1 MTDVEPTPTPEVP
14 TWSADEAIKFLKE
27 WNFSLGITLL
37 VITII
42 LQFGYTSRSMFIYV
56 IKMIILWLM
65 WPLTIILTI
74 FNCVYA
80 LNNVYLGFSIVFAIV
95 SIIMWIVYF
104 VNSIRL
110 FIRTGSWWSFNPETN
125 NLMCID
131 LKGRMYVRPVIE
143 DYHTLTCTLMR
154 GTLYIQGIKLG
165 SGYSL
170 HDLPAYVTVAKVSH
184 ICTYKRVST
193 DRIGSDMSGFAV
205 YVKSKVGNYRL
216 PSDRGA
222 SDNSLLPA
230 GNTRTRF
237 GRDPAL
243 LANEI

>member
-1 MTDVEPTPTPEVP
+1 MSGVDTTPAPVYSWT
-14 TWSADEAIKFLKE
+14 ADEAIRFLKE
-27 WNFSLGITLL
+27 WNFSLGIILL

-42 LQFGYTSRSMFIYV
+42 LQFGYTSRSMFVYV
-56 IKMIILWLM
+56 CKMIILWLM

-80 LNNVYLGFSIVFAIV
+80 LNNIYLGFSIVFAIV

-131 LKGRMYVRPVIE
+131 MKGRMYVRPIIE
-143 DYHTLTCTLMR
+143 DYHTLTVTVIR
-154 GTLYIQGIKLG
+154 GHLFIQGIKLG
-165 SGYSL
+165 TGYTLS
-170 HDLPAYVTVAKVSH
+170 DLPAYVTVAKVTH
-184 ICTYKRVST
+184 LCTYKRAFL
-193 DRIGSDMSGFAV
+193 DKIGDMSGFAV

-216 PSDRGA
+216 PSNQKGTGMD
-222 SDNSLLPA
+222 
-230 GNTRTRF
+230 T
-237 GRDPAL
+237 AL
-243 LANEI
+243 LRNNI

>member
-1 MTDVEPTPTPEVP
+1 MSSSTPTPAPVYSWTAE
-14 TWSADEAIKFLKE
+14 EAVRFLKE
-27 WNFSLGITLL
+27 WNFSLGIILL

-42 LQFGYTSRSMFIYV
+42 LQFGYTSRSMFVYV

-80 LNNVYLGFSIVFAIV
+80 LNSVYLGFSIVFAIV

-131 LKGRMYVRPVIE
+131 MKGKMYVRPVIE
-143 DYHTLTCTLMR
+143 DYHTLTATIIR
-154 GTLYIQGIKLG
+154 GHLYIQGVKLG
-165 SGYSL
+165 TGYALS
-170 HDLPAYVTVAKVSH
+170 DLPAYVTVAKVQH
-184 ICTYKRVST
+184 LCTYKRAFLDKIDGT
-193 DRIGSDMSGFAV
+193 SGFAV

-216 PSDRGA
+216 PSNKPGG
-222 SDNSLLPA
+222 SD
-230 GNTRTRF
+230 T
-237 GRDPAL
+237 AL
-243 LANEI
+243 LRNQI

>member
-1 MTDVEPTPTPEVP
+1 MSGQATTPEPVYSW
-14 TWSADEAIKFLKE
+14 TADEAIRFLKE
-27 WNFSLGITLL
+27 WNFSLGIILL

-42 LQFGYTSRSMFIYV
+42 LQFGYTSRSMFVYV

-65 WPLTIILTI
+65 WPLTIILVI

-131 LKGRMYVRPVIE
+131 MKGRMFVRPIIE
-143 DYHTLTCTLMR
+143 DYHTLTVTIIR
-154 GTLYIQGIKLG
+154 GHLYIQGIKLG
-165 SGYSL
+165 TGYTLS
-170 HDLPAYVTVAKVSH
+170 DLPAYVTVAKVTH
-184 ICTYKRVST
+184 ICTYKRAFL
-193 DRIGSDMSGFAV
+193 DKIGDISGFAV

-216 PSDRGA
+216 PS
-222 SDNSLLPA
+222 SQK
-230 GNTRTRF
+230 GNGLDT
-237 GRDPAL
+237 AL
-243 LANEI
+243 LRNNV